1 MAHDASASMSRAEI
15 LPVCGL
21 ALAAF
26 VFNSSEFMPI
36 GLLTDI
42 GSSFGTSEATT
53 GLMISIYAWAVA
65 ALSLPLM
72 LLGSRVPPRRLIVVV
87 VAVFAVGQ
95 LCSALAPT
103 FVLLICA
110 RLIVACAHAVFW
122 SIASPFAVRVVRDE
136 HGATAMSM
144 IVTGTS
150 IAMIFGLP
158 LGRIVGLVVGWRMT
172 FGIIAAISA
181 GIVFYLLA
189 AFPQVEHGESFQLSQ
204 LPSLFANRVLVAI
217 YLMTVLLASAYYVG
231 YSYIEPFLA
240 QVAGMPDGL
249 ITAALMAFGA
259 AGMVGSVL
267 FSRLYDRH
275 SAPFLAVFTA
285 CLPLSLLLMG
295 PATISPAVVFGV
307 CVLWGTAATA
317 FNVACQAEII
327 SVTSTEASAVAMS
340 IFSGI
345 FNLGI
350 GLGSWIGGRVV
361 DGVGIALIGFVGAAI
376 GAVGLAI
383 CLFALVPLMTKAS
396 RW

>member
-1 MAHDASASMSRAEI
+1 MAHDASTGMSRAEI

-21 ALAAF
+21 SLAAF

-103 FVLLICA
+103 FVLLVCA

-158 LGRIVGLVVGWRMT
+158 LGRVVGLVVGWRMT

-181 GIVFYLLA
+181 GIVFYLLTV
-189 AFPQVEHGESFQLSQ
+189 FPQVEHGESFQLSQ

-295 PATISPAVVFGV
+295 PTTISPAAVFGV

-361 DGVGIALIGFVGAAI
+361 DGVGIALIGYVGAAI
-376 GAVGLAI
+376 GAAGLAI
-383 CLFALVPLMTKAS
+383 CLFALVPLMTRGK
-396 RW
+396 

>member
-1 MAHDASASMSRAEI
+1 MAHTASTGMSRAEI

-21 ALAAF
+21 SLAAF

-65 ALSLPLM
+65 VLSLPLM

-87 VAVFAVGQ
+87 VTVFAVGQ
-95 LCSALAPT
+95 LCSALAST
-103 FVLLICA
+103 FVLLVCA

-158 LGRIVGLVVGWRMT
+158 LGRVVGLVVGWRMT

-181 GIVFYLLA
+181 GIVFYLLTV
-189 AFPQVEHGESFQLSQ
+189 FPQVEHGESFQLSQ

-285 CLPLSLLLMG
+285 CLPLSLLFMG
-295 PATISPAVVFGV
+295 PATISPVAVFGV

-350 GLGSWIGGRVV
+350 GLGSWVGGRVV
-361 DGVGIALIGFVGAAI
+361 EGVGIALIGFVGAAI

-383 CLFALVPLMTKAS
+383 CLFRLVPLMRAK
-396 RW
+396 

>member
-1 MAHDASASMSRAEI
+1 MAHTASTGMARAEI

-65 ALSLPLM
+65 VLSLPLM

-87 VAVFAVGQ
+87 VTVFAVGQ
-95 LCSALAPT
+95 LCSALAST
-103 FVLLICA
+103 FVLLVCA

-158 LGRIVGLVVGWRMT
+158 LGRVVGLVVGWRMT

-181 GIVFYLLA
+181 GIVFYLLTV
-189 AFPQVEHGESFQLSQ
+189 FPQVEHGESFQPSQ

-285 CLPLSLLLMG
+285 CLPLSLLFMG
-295 PATISPAVVFGV
+295 PATISPVAVFGV

-350 GLGSWIGGRVV
+350 GLGSWVGGRVV
-361 DGVGIALIGFVGAAI
+361 EGVGIVLIGFVGAAI

-383 CLFALVPLMTKAS
+383 CLFRLVPLMRAK
-396 RW
+396 

>member
-1 MAHDASASMSRAEI
+1 MAHDASTGMSRAEI

-21 ALAAF
+21 SLAAF

-65 ALSLPLM
+65 VLSLPLM

-87 VAVFAVGQ
+87 VTVFAVGQ
-95 LCSALAPT
+95 LCSALAST
-103 FVLLICA
+103 FVLLVCA

-158 LGRIVGLVVGWRMT
+158 LGRVVGLVVGWRMT

-295 PATISPAVVFGV
+295 PTTISPAAVFGV

-361 DGVGIALIGFVGAAI
+361 DGVGIALIGYVGAAI

-383 CLFALVPLMTKAS
+383 CLFRLVPLMRAK
-396 RW
+396 

>member
-1 MAHDASASMSRAEI
+1 MAHTASTGMARAEI

-65 ALSLPLM
+65 VLSLPLM

-87 VAVFAVGQ
+87 VTVFAVGQ
-95 LCSALAPT
+95 LCSALAST
-103 FVLLICA
+103 FVLLVCA

-158 LGRIVGLVVGWRMT
+158 LGRVVGLVVGWRMT

-181 GIVFYLLA
+181 GIVFYLLTV
-189 AFPQVEHGESFQLSQ
+189 FPQVEHGESFQLSQ

-285 CLPLSLLLMG
+285 CLPLSLLFMG
-295 PATISPAVVFGV
+295 PATISPVAVFGV

-361 DGVGIALIGFVGAAI
+361 DGVGIALIGYVGAAI
-376 GAVGLAI
+376 GAAGLAI
-383 CLFALVPLMTKAS
+383 CLFRLVPLMRAK
-396 RW
+396 

>member
-1 MAHDASASMSRAEI
+1 MAHTASTGMARAEI

-65 ALSLPLM
+65 VLSLPLM

-87 VAVFAVGQ
+87 VTVFAVGQ
-95 LCSALAPT
+95 LCSALAST
-103 FVLLICA
+103 FVLLVCA

-285 CLPLSLLLMG
+285 CLPLSLLFMG
-295 PATISPAVVFGV
+295 PATISPVAVFGV

-350 GLGSWIGGRVV
+350 GLGSWVGGRVV
-361 DGVGIALIGFVGAAI
+361 EGVGIALIGFVGAAI

-383 CLFALVPLMTKAS
+383 CLFRLVPLMRAK
-396 RW
+396 

>member
-1 MAHDASASMSRAEI
+1 MAHDASTGMSRAEI

-21 ALAAF
+21 SLAAF

-65 ALSLPLM
+65 VLSLPLM

-87 VAVFAVGQ
+87 VTVFAVGQ
-95 LCSALAPT
+95 LCSALAST
-103 FVLLICA
+103 FVLLVCA

-158 LGRIVGLVVGWRMT
+158 LGRVVGLVVGWRMT

-181 GIVFYLLA
+181 GIVFYLLTV
-189 AFPQVEHGESFQLSQ
+189 FPQVEHGESFQLSQ

-240 QVAGMPDGL
+240 QVAGMTDGL

-285 CLPLSLLLMG
+285 CLPLSLLFMG
-295 PATISPAVVFGV
+295 PATISPVAVFGV

-350 GLGSWIGGRVV
+350 GLGSWVGGRVV
-361 DGVGIALIGFVGAAI
+361 EGVGIALIGFVGAAI

-383 CLFALVPLMTKAS
+383 CLFRLVPLMRAK
-396 RW
+396 

>member
-1 MAHDASASMSRAEI
+1 MAHTASTGMARAEI

-65 ALSLPLM
+65 VLSLPLM

-87 VAVFAVGQ
+87 VTVFAVGQ

-103 FVLLICA
+103 FVLLVCA

-181 GIVFYLLA
+181 GIVFYLLTV
-189 AFPQVEHGESFQLSQ
+189 FPQVEHGESFQLSQ

-295 PATISPAVVFGV
+295 PTTISPAAVFGV

-361 DGVGIALIGFVGAAI
+361 DGVGIALIGYVGAAI

-383 CLFALVPLMTKAS
+383 CLFRLVPLMRAK
-396 RW
+396 

>member
-1 MAHDASASMSRAEI
+1 MAHDASTGMSRAEI

-21 ALAAF
+21 SLAAF

-65 ALSLPLM
+65 VLSLPLM

-87 VAVFAVGQ
+87 VTVFAVGQ
-95 LCSALAPT
+95 LCSALAST
-103 FVLLICA
+103 FVLLVCA

-158 LGRIVGLVVGWRMT
+158 LGRVVGLVVGWRMT

-181 GIVFYLLA
+181 GIVFYLLTV
-189 AFPQVEHGESFQLSQ
+189 FPQVEHGESFQLSQ

-285 CLPLSLLLMG
+285 CLPLSLLFMG
-295 PATISPAVVFGV
+295 PATISPVAVFGV

-350 GLGSWIGGRVV
+350 GLGSWVGGRVV
-361 DGVGIALIGFVGAAI
+361 EGVGIALIGFVGAAI

-383 CLFALVPLMTKAS
+383 CLFRLVPLMRAK
-396 RW
+396 

>member
-1 MAHDASASMSRAEI
+1 MAHDASTGMSRAEI

-21 ALAAF
+21 SLAAF

-65 ALSLPLM
+65 VLSLPLM

-87 VAVFAVGQ
+87 VTVFAVGQ
-95 LCSALAPT
+95 LCSALAST
-103 FVLLICA
+103 FVLLVCA

-158 LGRIVGLVVGWRMT
+158 MGRVVGLVVGWRMT

-181 GIVFYLLA
+181 GIVFYLLTV
-189 AFPQVEHGESFQLSQ
+189 FPQVEHGESFQLSQ

-285 CLPLSLLLMG
+285 CLPLSLLFMG
-295 PATISPAVVFGV
+295 PATISPVAVFGV

-350 GLGSWIGGRVV
+350 GLGSWVGGRVV
-361 DGVGIALIGFVGAAI
+361 EGVGIALIGFVGAAI

-383 CLFALVPLMTKAS
+383 CLFRLVPLMRAK
-396 RW
+396 

>member
-1 MAHDASASMSRAEI
+1 MAHTASTGMARAEI

-65 ALSLPLM
+65 VLSLPLM

-87 VAVFAVGQ
+87 VTVFAVGQ
-95 LCSALAPT
+95 LCSALAST
-103 FVLLICA
+103 FVLLVCA

-158 LGRIVGLVVGWRMT
+158 LGRVVGLVVGWRMT

-181 GIVFYLLA
+181 GIVFYLLTV
-189 AFPQVEHGESFQLSQ
+189 FPQVEHGESFQPSQ

-285 CLPLSLLLMG
+285 CLPLSLLFMG
-295 PATISPAVVFGV
+295 PATISPVAVFGV

-350 GLGSWIGGRVV
+350 GLGSWVGGRVV
-361 DGVGIALIGFVGAAI
+361 EGVGIALIGFVGAAI

-383 CLFALVPLMTKAS
+383 CLFRLVPLMRAK
-396 RW
+396 

>member
-103 FVLLICA
+103 FVLLVCA

-217 YLMTVLLASAYYVG
+217 YL
-231 YSYIEPFLA
+231 
-240 QVAGMPDGL
+240 
-249 ITAALMAFGA
+249 
-259 AGMVGSVL
+259 
-267 FSRLYDRH
+267 
-275 SAPFLAVFTA
+275 
-285 CLPLSLLLMG
+285 
-295 PATISPAVVFGV
+295 
-307 CVLWGTAATA
+307 
-317 FNVACQAEII
+317 
-327 SVTSTEASAVAMS
+327 
-340 IFSGI
+340 
-345 FNLGI
+345 
-350 GLGSWIGGRVV
+350 
-361 DGVGIALIGFVGAAI
+361 
-376 GAVGLAI
+376 
-383 CLFALVPLMTKAS
+383 
-396 RW
+396 